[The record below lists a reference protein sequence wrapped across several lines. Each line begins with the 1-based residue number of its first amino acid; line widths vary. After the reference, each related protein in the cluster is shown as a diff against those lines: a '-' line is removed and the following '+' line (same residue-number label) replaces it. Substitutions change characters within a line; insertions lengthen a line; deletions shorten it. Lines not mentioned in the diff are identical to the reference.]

1 MKTTEHAWQRLVT
14 AARRAPDL
22 DAAAEDVPAP
32 PGFSTRIVA
41 LANEQWRERSL
52 ASLIDRFSWRALSAA
67 AAVAIAMIAL
77 NFGPISSALD
87 QEVLRGEDPVVALL
101 DLS

>member
-14 AARRAPDL
+14 AARYAPDL
-22 DAAAEDVPAP
+22 VAADEDVPTP
-32 PGFSTRIVA
+32 PSFSTRIVA
-41 LANEQWRERSL
+41 LAAEQWSERSI

-87 QEVLRGEDPVVALL
+87 QEVLRGDDPVVALL